1 VNPYGDTVTALRALA
16 GKTDELLAHL
26 KATDRLP
33 PCFNLPAL
41 TEAHAQLARL
51 NGLGAIVT
59 TSVAIGTEADAIS
72 RLGKD
77 MVTNLLMLL
86 EERLSPQ
93 QMGELLIGT
102 VSAGAGYLAVLCG
115 PDRANAMLKALPSV
129 TSSACAA
136 HEEQQT
142 RH

>member
-16 GKTDELLAHL
+16 SKTDELLAHL
-26 KATDRLP
+26 KATNRMP

-51 NGLGAIVT
+51 DTMGAIVT
-59 TSVAIGTEADAIS
+59 TSVAIGTEPDAITQ
-72 RLGKD
+72 LGKD

-86 EERLSPQ
+86 EDRLTPQ
-93 QMGELLIGT
+93 QVSDLLCGT

-115 PDRANAMLKALPSV
+115 PDRANAMLKALPSI
-129 TSSACAA
+129 TSNACAA
-136 HEEQQT
+136 QEAQET